1 MRDEAMTD
9 ERFLRHL
16 DAYGASPE
24 RWPPELRAGAE
35 AALAR
40 SPALRAA
47 VDEAMS
53 FDRLLAGSPPAVED
67 ARIDRLLSAVGAGAR
82 AVPQDGLMLLLLGR
96 MPRRT
101 VAGFCA
107 ALLTLGWLTGGWLA
121 GTLPAPIQA
130 PRGQELALLHDDVV
144 TLFDGDSQ

>member
-1 MRDEAMTD
+1 MTD
-9 ERFLRHL
+9 DQFLRHL

-47 VDEAMS
+47 ADEALA

-67 ARIDRLLSAVGAGAR
+67 ARIDRLLASVGAAAR
-82 AVPQDGLMLLLLGR
+82 AVPQDGLTLLLLGR

-107 ALLTLGWLTGGWLA
+107 ALLALGWLTGGWLA
-121 GTLPAPIQA
+121 GTLPAPAVQA

-144 TLFDGDSQ
+144 TLFDGESR